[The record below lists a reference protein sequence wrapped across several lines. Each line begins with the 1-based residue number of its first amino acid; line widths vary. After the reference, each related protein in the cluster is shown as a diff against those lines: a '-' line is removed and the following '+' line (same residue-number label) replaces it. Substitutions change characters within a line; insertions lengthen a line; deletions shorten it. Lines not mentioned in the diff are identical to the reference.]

1 MKKVFLGFAAM
12 ALAASMFMTS
22 CDNKIVSSEDKIDT
36 TQTAKIIINTG
47 VVQKLGDEAVPM
59 SGQANV
65 ILSVAN
71 NTLGASAASNGS
83 YLQTVS
89 LNGDKIEIDVP
100 VTSDGVTY
108 TLTFNDFVAPYNDGT
123 NTVNYIY
130 KGALIDGLTVGTLK
144 PGQVTAVK
152 VKYTGTKEAKVK

>member
-47 VVQKLGDEAVPM
+47 VVQKLGDDAVPM
-59 SGQANV
+59 SGQTNV
-65 ILSVAN
+65 ILSATN
-71 NTLGASAASNGS
+71 SALGASAASTGS

-130 KGALIDGLTVGTLK
+130 KGALMAGSTVGVLK
-144 PGQVTAVK
+144 PGQVLAVK
-152 VKYTGTKEAKVK
+152 VKYIGKEEAKVK

>member
-47 VVQKLGDEAVPM
+47 VVQKQGDDAVPM
-59 SGQANV
+59 SGQTNV

-71 NTLGASAASNGS
+71 NTLGASAASTGS

-89 LNGDKIEIDVP
+89 LNGEKIEIDVP
-100 VTSDGVTY
+100 VTSDGATY
-108 TLTFNDFVAPYNDGT
+108 TLTFNDFIAPYNDGA

-130 KGALIDGLTVGTLK
+130 QGKLIDGLAVGALK

-152 VKYTGTKEAKVK
+152 VKYTGVKEAKVK